1 MIVKRVLLLFLMV
14 LMSSCQKDV
23 KINPLTQTE
32 IVKNVNSFLN
42 DWHEAASEANFDN
55 YFSKMDNISVFI
67 GTDASENW
75 TKKAFVKY
83 SKPYF
88 DKGKAWNF
96 KTLERNVYVNSTANF
111 IWFDELLETRMG
123 ICRGSGVI
131 ALHDAKFSIKHY
143 VLSITIP
150 NDDVDEVINIKTK
163 KDSLMIRKLKL
174 EH

>member
-1 MIVKRVLLLFLMV
+1 MIVNRVFILLFMV
-14 LMSSCQKDV
+14 IMSSCKKDV
-23 KINPLTQTE
+23 NTNHLTQTE

-42 DWHEAASEANFDN
+42 DWHNAASEANFEN
-55 YFSKMDNISVFI
+55 YFSKMDSISVFI

-75 TKKAFVKY
+75 TKKEFVKY

-88 DKGKAWNF
+88 DRGKAWDF

-131 ALHDAKFSIKHY
+131 GYNDAKLSIKHY

-150 NDDVDEVINIKTK
+150 NDDVDEIVNIKTK
-163 KDSLMIRKLKL
+163 KESVMIRKLKS
-174 EH
+174 EI

>member
-14 LMSSCQKDV
+14 LMFSCQKDV
-23 KINPLTQTE
+23 KINHPTQTE
-32 IVKNVNSFLN
+32 IIKNVNSFLN

-55 YFSKMDNISVFI
+55 YFSKMDSISVFI

-131 ALHDAKFSIKHY
+131 ALHDAKLSIKHY

-150 NDDVDEVINIKTK
+150 NDDVDEVVNIKTK
-163 KDSLMIRKLKL
+163 KDSKMIRKLKS